1 MKNYCFECS
10 TRIWEWLTIIVIYS
24 CNQALNLSSKIV
36 HSLRAY
42 LQANSYWYLEK
53 NSKRFF
59 CEKKKFFP
67 KTFLSASNTNKQKK
81 TFYGEKRNK
90 FFWREIR
97 KFFERKSFCQFFHIW
112 FECNMC
118 ERDTGLKFQKNQMK
132 MKMKQKSFKQ
142 SENAKLQ
149 LNIKYWI
156 CARVRGHITI
166 GFSFYL

>member
-1 MKNYCFECS
+1 VRTCRQ
-10 TRIWEWLTIIVIYS
+10 THIDIWK
-24 CNQALNLSSKIV
+24 KIQ
-36 HSLRAY
+36 RG
-42 LQANSYWYLEK
+42 
-53 NSKRFF
+53 FF

-118 ERDTGLKFQKNQMK
+118 ERDTGLKFQKNQIKMK
-132 MKMKQKSFKQ
+132 IKMKQKSFKQ

-149 LNIKYWI
+149 LNIKY
-156 CARVRGHITI
+156 
-166 GFSFYL
+166 